1 MDRNRFHRTTHR
13 NTFALG
19 NGHGSHEGGHL
30 AAYRLDVCAVVFPDR
45 QGIRLRDI
53 NQLIDNACHPID
65 VEDQGALCFAISES
79 FRLRPED
86 REWRAQLVCGVGEK
100 FTLDNEPTFQSVKS
114 LVDRPDKRGDF
125 ARHPRFRQAEVGMC
139 WVDPLHEGRSLDQ
152 WSQRSA
158 EDHQVDANQ
167 DQQNGNDHAS
177 YVRQKFRNDVVDEH
191 VAMRLVLRDLQP
203 EHLTSDIDRHTGT
216 EYAGLPDIAFEV
228 SRLATPWIALEQWL
242 IVFAT

>member
-1 MDRNRFHRTTHR
+1 
-13 NTFALG
+13 
-19 NGHGSHEGGHL
+19 
-30 AAYRLDVCAVVFPDR
+30 
-45 QGIRLRDI
+45 
-53 NQLIDNACHPID
+53 
-65 VEDQGALCFAISES
+65 
-79 FRLRPED
+79 
-86 REWRAQLVCGVGEK
+86 
-100 FTLDNEPTFQSVKS
+100 
-114 LVDRPDKRGDF
+114 
-125 ARHPRFRQAEVGMC
+125 MC
-139 WVDPLHEGRSLDQ
+139 WADPLHQGRSLDQ

-167 DQQNGNDHAS
+167 DQQNGNDHPS

-242 IVFAT
+242 IVFATRKQNLPGFHHDGKAVPVVTPAHPDSGVQTCGARRRSRSTRVWTTAQCPCPGGTDNRPARCAQECACTARTRRARNAR